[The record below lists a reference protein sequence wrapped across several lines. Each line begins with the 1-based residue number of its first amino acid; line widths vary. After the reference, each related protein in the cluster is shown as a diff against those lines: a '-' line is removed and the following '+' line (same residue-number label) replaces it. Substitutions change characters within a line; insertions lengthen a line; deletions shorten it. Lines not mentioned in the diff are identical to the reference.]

1 MKVGGTLKS
10 RALFFAALLPTAL
23 GVGCFRQTGPEDP
36 SPVAVPALV
45 SVRVEYRQ
53 PNGCLNITSDCE
65 GRVVFFGS
73 WMPRGKEI
81 FLTKVSGTFV
91 WTGTVSGVPV
101 NFPPV
106 DQPYFVRVYD
116 PYLRD
121 YQTAGVTADRLQVGG
136 QVLTKFFEYG
146 TTSESGL
153 IYIDA
158 QGVGHSPF

>member
-1 MKVGGTLKS
+1 MKPH
-10 RALFFAALLPTAL
+10 ALFVAALLPVAWA
-23 GVGCFRQTGPEDP
+23 GCFHQTGPEDP

-53 PNGCLNITSDCE
+53 IYGCLN
-65 GRVVFFGS
+65 VVSPCDGPVTFFGS
-73 WMPRGKEI
+73 WMPGGKQI
-81 FLTKVSGTFV
+81 VLTQVSGTAV

-106 DQPYFVRVYD
+106 DQPYLVRVYD

-121 YQTAGVTADRLQVGG
+121 YPTGGATADRLQVGG
-136 QVLTKFFEYG
+136 QALTQFYEHG
-146 TTSESGL
+146 TVTEFGL

-158 QGVGHSPF
+158 TGVGHSPF